1 LSLWSAPGF
10 LAIPPAAAIQP
21 LFAPRFLYACFIA
34 GYETI
39 PTMNGPASLK
49 LRMAT
54 DFLLVCV
61 FGFAVPPMLA
71 PLSRSWTLLFTSFVA
86 LLLACAFLWD
96 GLRMLGRLR
105 KPRSS

>member
-1 LSLWSAPGF
+1 LRPGSF
-10 LAIPPAAAIQP
+10 
-21 LFAPRFLYACFIA
+21 YACFIA